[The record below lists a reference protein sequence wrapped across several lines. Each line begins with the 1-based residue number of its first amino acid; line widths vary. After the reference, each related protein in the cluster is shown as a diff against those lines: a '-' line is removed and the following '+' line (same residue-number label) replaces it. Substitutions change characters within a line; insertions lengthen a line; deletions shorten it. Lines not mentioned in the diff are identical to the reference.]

1 VQGATVISYKEDKIE
16 DTEEKE
22 LVTQMRTARYQDNG
36 NLDKS
41 ESGNSTYDVFDATRL
56 SLKMFEMG
64 GKR

>member
-1 VQGATVISYKEDKIE
+1 MQGATVISYKEDKIE

-56 SLKMFEMG
+56 SLKMFEMSD
-64 GKR
+64 KR